1 MTNGNKSDKEVLSFL
16 QLNLKMKKSS
26 ISKVTKKNQIVL
38 VQKDDNLYKNNNPC
52 NNNFINYF

>member
-38 VQKDDNLYKNNNPC
+38 VQKDDNLYKNNDPC